1 MYQVIARKYRP
12 QSFTDLVSQEHIK
25 RTLSNAIEQHR
36 IAHGYI
42 FSGQRGTGKTTV
54 ARIMARC
61 LNCVEGPT
69 MSPCGKCSS
78 CIEVSAGN
86 SVDVIEIDAASNRG
100 INEMRELRESVRF
113 RPARDRYKVFIID
126 EAHQITNDAFN
137 ALLKTLEEP
146 PEWVVF
152 MLCTTES
159 HKLPA
164 TITSRCQHFSFRSVE
179 MDELIERMQWI
190 CAQEGIEADDD
201 ALAVIAQAG
210 GGSVRDSLSALD
222 QAIAC
227 CGNTLNAQEVRF
239 LMGAYS
245 LDTLSKVT
253 EALEAEN
260 AQAMLEIVDQLERS
274 GQNLQHFCR
283 EISGYFRNLLVVK
296 VAADNPRLIAASKV
310 EVERL
315 AQIAER
321 FSERDLTRYLNITLE
336 VFGQLQHSLQP
347 RFYLELGLLRLIQA
361 GRLSTVEQ
369 ALAELRRG
377 GEAQSGN
384 SPGSAPSGASPASS
398 GGGMRSATPAAGMGS
413 TVSSSGSRGSTPSAS
428 APQETRAAAP
438 VFRSISAGLAAARA
452 ASPGAAQAAAA
463 LPAME
468 QRSPVP
474 APSPELDTGESGPSG
489 LSVTSPSS
497 RSEAPGLEGLRG
509 RRLELHRGGR
519 DRPAPTV
526 EERPEEEP
534 APIVEESEPEH
545 AVESGEST
553 GQVTDA
559 TASSGADADAGVG
572 DLQEKLINALN
583 ESGKRFTADAVER
596 ARLTLQILPTG
607 GTELTILAPR
617 DTSLSVKEAE
627 IREALQLANIT
638 VQRLK
643 LEFGDLAENAAP
655 RAPKVSADEEALRRE
670 VEADPDVEY
679 IRDLFHGTITRV
691 RSLRD

>member
-12 QSFTDLVSQEHIK
+12 QSFADLVNQEHIK

-61 LNCVEGPT
+61 LNCLEGPT

-152 MLCTTES
+152 MLCTTEA

-164 TITSRCQHFSFRSVE
+164 TISSRCQHFSFRSVE
-179 MDELIERMQWI
+179 MDELIARMQWI
-190 CAQEGIEADDD
+190 CGQEGIEADAD
-201 ALAVIAQAG
+201 ALAVLAQAG

-227 CGNTLNAQEVRF
+227 CGNILNAEQVRF

-245 LDTLSKVT
+245 LDTLEKVT
-253 EALEAEN
+253 AALESEN
-260 AQAMLEIVDQLERS
+260 GQTMLELVDELERS

-283 EISGYFRNLLVVK
+283 EISAYFRNLLVAK
-296 VAADNPRLIAASKV
+296 VAGENPRLISASRS

-315 AQIAER
+315 AQISER
-321 FSERDLTRYLNITLE
+321 FSERDLTRYLNIMLD

-347 RFYLELGLLRLIQA
+347 RFHLELGLMRLIHA

-369 ALAELRRG
+369 ALTELRRG
-377 GEAQSGN
+377 GGDGPGGGSGGPKSGGSSTN
-384 SPGSAPSGASPASS
+384 TTSVPSAGSASAGPATSGRSPGS
-398 GGGMRSATPAAGMGS
+398 GS
-413 TVSSSGSRGSTPSAS
+413 PSAS
-428 APQETRAAAP
+428 AAPSRPQATSFRGIPSNLAAAP
-438 VFRSISAGLAAARA
+438 ASTPRVGVSPAALSQPA
-452 ASPGAAQAAAA
+452 ASPQSAIEEHADVEEAAGREAAPE
-463 LPAME
+463 PA
-468 QRSPVP
+468 RASHR
-474 APSPELDTGESGPSG
+474 
-489 LSVTSPSS
+489 LSVHP
-497 RSEAPGLEGLRG
+497 
-509 RRLELHRGGR
+509 GGR
-519 DRPAPTV
+519 DGVPTV
-526 EERPEEEP
+526 GEP
-534 APIVEESEPEH
+534 KFPLQSTPLPSTPMPSSGEVAPIADTSAP
-545 AVESGEST
+545 S
-553 GQVTDA
+553 DA
-559 TASSGADADAGVG
+559 NE
-572 DLQEKLINALN
+572 LQESLIAVLN
-583 ESGKRFTADAVER
+583 KTGKRFTADAMER
-596 ARLTLQILPTG
+596 ARLSLATLPSG

-627 IREALQLANIT
+627 LREALKAAGIG

-643 LEFGDLAENAAP
+643 LEFGDVEEAASP
-655 RAPKVSADEEALRRE
+655 RAQRSSADAEALRGE
-670 VEADPDVEY
+670 VEADPDVQY
-679 IRDLFHGTITRV
+679 IRELFHGTITRV
-691 RSLRD
+691 RSLRS

>member
-1 MYQVIARKYRP
+1 MSMYQVIARKYRP
-12 QSFTDLVSQEHIK
+12 QSFADLVNQEHIK
-25 RTLSNAIEQHR
+25 RTLSNAIEQRR

-69 MSPCGKCSS
+69 MTPCGKCSS

-179 MDELIERMQWI
+179 AEEVIARMQWI
-190 CAQEGIEADDD
+190 CSQEGIEADYD
-201 ALAVIAQAG
+201 ALAVLAQAG

-227 CGNTLNAQEVRF
+227 CGNTLNAEQVRF

-245 LDTLSKVT
+245 LDTLTKVT
-253 EALEAEN
+253 EALESEN
-260 AQAMLEIVDQLERS
+260 GQTMLELVDELERS

-283 EISGYFRNLLVVK
+283 EVAAYFRNLLVAK
-296 VAADNPRLIAASKV
+296 VAGENPRLISASRT
-310 EVERL
+310 EVEQL
-315 AQIAER
+315 SKIAER
-321 FSERDLTRYLNITLE
+321 FSEKDLTRYLNIMLE

-347 RFYLELGLLRLIQA
+347 RFHLELGLMRLIHA
-361 GRLSTVEQ
+361 GRMSTVEQ

-377 GEAQSGN
+377 NGEG
-384 SPGSAPSGASPASS
+384 PKGSAPAPS
-398 GGGMRSATPAAGMGS
+398 GGGPAASAGGSAGRSGSSSTQAPIVSASTTGMGS
-413 TVSSSGSRGSTPSAS
+413 ALRSQAPAFRSLGSGLA
-428 APQETRAAAP
+428 AAAP
-438 VFRSISAGLAAARA
+438 VPAATVSPAAVAALTPAAAREVIEPA
-452 ASPGAAQAAAA
+452 GDGVLLPQQASK
-463 LPAME
+463 E
-468 QRSPVP
+468 
-474 APSPELDTGESGPSG
+474 PSHAGH
-489 LSVTSPSS
+489 
-497 RSEAPGLEGLRG
+497 
-509 RRLELHRGGR
+509 RLEIHAGGR
-519 DRPAPTV
+519 DRTAPVV
-526 EERPEEEP
+526 EERSGAGTTASVPEP
-534 APIVEESEPEH
+534 APAAAVPEPVDSAGIHERLIE
-545 AVESGEST
+545 VLGET
-553 GQVTDA
+553 
-559 TASSGADADAGVG
+559 
-572 DLQEKLINALN
+572 
-583 ESGKRFTADAVER
+583 GKRFTADAIER
-596 ARLTLQILPTG
+596 ARVTVQSLPTG
-607 GTELTILAPR
+607 GLELSVFAPR
-617 DTSLSVKEAE
+617 DTSLSVNEGE
-627 IREALQLANIT
+627 LREALKVAGISI
-638 VQRLK
+638 QRIK
-643 LEFGDLAENAAP
+643 LEFGDLEEAP
-655 RAPKVSADEEALRRE
+655 ARATRSSVDEEALRAE
-670 VEADPDVEY
+670 VQADPDVEY

-691 RSLRD
+691 RSLRT